1 MPTLQSF
8 VKDGRRRTGS
18 PQNGQAGLNPSRQA
32 IGANAKVTLKKVSTS
47 QQPQTQQALASRGL
61 GNTQNTSAIMQQPP
75 QSRPPGQGQG
85 QNQKRDL
92 YDTDAESLDTTVNH
106 SIIEVEDSQ
115 RGGRHNQQDPNAATN
130 DENSDPNAEES
141 EEYEEEGDD
150 MDDYQITQEDDQ
162 LLTQAD
168 IQHLSHEQKLQ
179 FLQQVQAR
187 PHALFTVEGD
197 SYPTTTDGEPTEWE
211 GGQEPTSEIDDG
223 GAIAT
228 RPQRVIANGQLTRP
242 FAPRPPQ
249 RGQMPDMF
257 GANQTMPKLSGIF
270 HQSATIRNQERFPTH
285 ATQQGGQPHEINSA
299 ALPANLN
306 PISNQSRREIAPD
319 LPAHSNNYQNTR
331 GQVNRP
337 PQLSQYQTSSSTRV
351 QPLHVDPLEGRAPSN
366 RLSSARTKANPIIQ
380 KEPMMEGR
388 TVEESSADRVVDYD
402 QEQLYALSYDALR
415 NENFDKD
422 PRAGPPA
429 LTDDMLQKPLVERLQ
444 FVQKNFDADRQSEFF
459 HSLPT
464 SEWEDAG
471 DWFLDQFQSIIHRT
485 KEARQNKRKLA
496 QEFEQEVEKRYK
508 HVSKKQSQVKEAM
521 DKMKLQGESLVPR
534 SPRASKSPRPRKG

>member
-32 IGANAKVTLKKVSTS
+32 IGANAKVTLKKGTTT
-47 QQPQTQQALASRGL
+47 QQPQTQQAMASRGL
-61 GNTQNTSAIMQQPP
+61 GNTQNTSAVMQQPP
-75 QSRPPGQGQG
+75 QSRPPGQG

-115 RGGRHNQQDPNAATN
+115 RGGRHNQQGQNAAIN
-130 DENSDPNAEES
+130 DENSDPNVEED

-162 LLTQAD
+162 LLTQAN
-168 IQHLSHEQKLQ
+168 IQHLSHEEKIQ
-179 FLQQVQAR
+179 FLQEVQAR
-187 PHALFTVEGD
+187 RHAFITVEGD

-223 GAIAT
+223 GAIVT
-228 RPQRVIANGQLTRP
+228 HPQRVIANGQLTRP
-242 FAPRPPQ
+242 FAPQPPQ

-257 GANQTMPKLSGIF
+257 GANQTMPKTSSIF
-270 HQSATIRNQERFPTH
+270 HQSATIRNQERFPTYT
-285 ATQQGGQPHEINSA
+285 TQQGGQPHEINSA
-299 ALPANLN
+299 ALPAN
-306 PISNQSRREIAPD
+306 PKVISNQSRREIAPG
-319 LPAHSNNYQNTR
+319 LPAHSNTYQSTHR
-331 GQVNRP
+331 QVNRP
-337 PQLSQYQTSSSTRV
+337 PQTSQYQPSSFTQV
-351 QPLHVDPLEGRAPSN
+351 QPLHADLLEGRAPSN

-388 TVEESSADRVVDYD
+388 TVEESSADQVVDYD

-415 NENFDKD
+415 NEDFDKD

-444 FVQKNFDADRQSEFF
+444 FVQKKFDADRQSEFF

-471 DWFLDQFQSIIHRT
+471 DWFLDQFQSIIQRT

-508 HVSKKQSQVKEAM
+508 HVSKKQLQVKEAL